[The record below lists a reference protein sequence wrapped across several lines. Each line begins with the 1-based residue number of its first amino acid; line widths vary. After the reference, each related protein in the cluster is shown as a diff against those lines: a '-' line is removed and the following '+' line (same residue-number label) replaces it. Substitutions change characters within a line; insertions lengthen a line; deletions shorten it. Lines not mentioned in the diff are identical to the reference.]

1 MRHAMSEGI
10 GFARACSRNDE
21 EWRRALAAILD
32 GATVFGIQS
41 SQVGRGHRA
50 EENRIRDPTSKHGL
64 LDIANGAPAALD
76 CGRTMTRVQKE
87 SSPSLS
93 HGIQESARAILR
105 FAFILVGSPSCQR
118 QWISWT
124 PAMRSTSTSA
134 AGPQHCG
141 PQ

>member
-32 GATVFGIQS
+32 GATLFGVQS

-64 LDIANGAPAALD
+64 LDIVNRAPAALD
-76 CGRTMTRVQKE
+76 CGTGAMTGFKREVPFIIPWCPE
-87 SSPSLS
+87 IR
-93 HGIQESARAILR
+93 HLR
-105 FAFILVGSPSCQR
+105 SCVFRSFIVGSL
-118 QWISWT
+118 
-124 PAMRSTSTSA
+124 
-134 AGPQHCG
+134 
-141 PQ
+141 